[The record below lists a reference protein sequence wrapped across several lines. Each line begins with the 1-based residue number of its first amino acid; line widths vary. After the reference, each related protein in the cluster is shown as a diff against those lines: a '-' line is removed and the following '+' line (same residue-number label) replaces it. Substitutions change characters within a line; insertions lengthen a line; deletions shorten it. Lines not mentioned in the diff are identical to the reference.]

1 MYCSAVWRAREQL
14 LFALYRGNYWGR
26 VGLWAGLPPTRGTA
40 EVSRSRN
47 LGQTVDNIQD
57 NFIHYK
63 DISMIIIFKMFIHK
77 QNKWK
82 YNEHMSIFSDMV
94 IWLKKYYI
102 ISTIL

>member
-1 MYCSAVWRAREQL
+1 VYCSVVWRGREQL
-14 LFALYRGNYWGR
+14 LSALNRGNW
-26 VGLWAGLPPTRGTA
+26 LDWAASAVAPTRGTA
-40 EVSRSRN
+40 EVSRCRN

-77 QNKWK
+77 QKKWK
-82 YNEHMSIFSDMV
+82 YNEHMSLFSDMV

-102 ISTIL
+102 INTIL